1 MDMVPELP
9 LFLLMDP
16 DDIDLEDMVDMDP
29 LIMLLLLMVDMLDML
44 DMLELDFRA
53 RWKPCSW
60 PRIPRIAFW
69 AEASGAVRSTKRAKR
84 GTSDVLR

>member
-1 MDMVPELP
+1 MDMAPELP

-29 LIMLLLLMVDMLDML
+29 LIMLLLLMVDML

-69 AEASGAVRSTKRAKR
+69 AEASGAVRSTKRATKR